1 MFYKVCKF
9 DEISEIEMSKVLIL
23 LSNEQREYIIN
34 KPSAKR
40 RQSLAARVL
49 LYKLLNKHHPDV
61 NLCNLRFNENG
72 KPYIT
77 DNENIYIS
85 ITHSHDMV
93 GCAVSEKPIG
103 IDVEKKRDVAV
114 KTINRVCTVCEQKYL
129 EKQPM
134 DFFKFWTAKEALY
147 KAVNDSFSNV
157 IKHSFSDGE
166 NFIYDKSYIN
176 LYSDENSEYFWT
188 VIELSK

>member
-1 MFYKVCKF
+1 MVFNICRV
-9 DEISEIEMSKVLIL
+9 DEISTEEISNLEKELSK
-23 LSNEQREYIIN
+23 EQLNYISN

-40 RQSLAARVL
+40 RQSLTARVL
-49 LYKLLNKHHPDV
+49 LYKLIQEYYPDIDLS
-61 NLCNLRFNENG
+61 NLTFNERG
-72 KPYIT
+72 KPSIV
-77 DNENIYIS
+77 DNDNLYLS
-85 ITHSHDMV
+85 ITHSNDMV
-93 GCAVSEKPIG
+93 GCAISEKPIG
-103 IDVEKKRDVAV
+103 IDVEKKRDVSF
-114 KTINRVCTVCEQKYL
+114 KTIRRVCTAWEQKYL